1 MAAYL
6 SENAQAVV
14 KYLQANPGAQCTAD
28 DLAEALGLTARQING
43 TATGLQ
49 KKGITE
55 RIVVDGIEKKVI
67 QLTPEG
73 AAIDPEM
80 EKPAE

>member
-14 KYLQANPGAQCTAD
+14 KYLQANPGASLTAD
-28 DLAEALGLTARQING
+28 DLAEVLGLTSRQING

-55 RIVVDGIEKKVI
+55 RVVVEGIDKKVI

-73 AAIDPEM
+73 AAMDPEM
-80 EKPAE
+80 EKPVE

>member
-6 SENAQAVV
+6 SENAQAVI
-14 KYLQANPGAQCTAD
+14 KYLQANPNDQFTAN
-28 DLAEALGLTARQING
+28 DLAEILGLTARQING

-49 KKGITE
+49 KKGLTE
-55 RIVVDGIEKKVI
+55 RVDIEGIEKKVI
-67 QLTPEG
+67 RLTAEG

-80 EKPAE
+80 EKPTE

>member
-14 KYLQANPGAQCTAD
+14 KYLQANPGASLTAD
-28 DLAEALGLTARQING
+28 DLAEALGLTSRQING

-55 RIVVDGIEKKVI
+55 RVVVEGIDKKVI

-73 AAIDPEM
+73 AAMDPEM